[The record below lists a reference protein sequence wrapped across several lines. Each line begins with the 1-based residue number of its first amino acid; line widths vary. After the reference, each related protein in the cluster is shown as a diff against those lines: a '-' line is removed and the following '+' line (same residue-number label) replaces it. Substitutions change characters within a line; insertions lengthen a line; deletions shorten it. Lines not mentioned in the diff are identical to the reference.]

1 MLRRVSGAC
10 SEYLWVRMEMWRC
23 SALGEGTEAM
33 ASGVLAGVGAYVARR
48 MDERAV
54 TAVVE

>member
-1 MLRRVSGAC
+1 MSGAC
-10 SEYLWVRMEMWRC
+10 SECLWVRMELWRC